1 MKELIN
7 NWRIFLKEEKAPRV
21 NVFLDMDG
29 VLVDFP
35 GALKTYIK
43 DVYAIDA
50 DVLHPGSKSSRRVLR
65 KLQGLQLSDEEIEE
79 LYDQTESKFQSGEA
93 YAPAEKI
100 MNNYTFKALF
110 KNKNLWLIMD
120 KLENADQLVDTVFN
134 LADEV
139 FVLSAGVDET
149 SEEAKKEWIAHHFPQ
164 INTQNVNISR
174 AKGQRLLDLANQG
187 AVSMEDINI
196 LIDDRTPFIDDFE
209 GAGGLGIK
217 YDFTSP
223 QKAIEQLEILVGEA
237 K

>member
-1 MKELIN
+1 
-7 NWRIFLKEEKAPRV
+7 
-21 NVFLDMDG
+21 
-29 VLVDFP
+29 
-35 GALKTYIK
+35 
-43 DVYAIDA
+43 
-50 DVLHPGSKSSRRVLR
+50 
-65 KLQGLQLSDEEIEE
+65 
-79 LYDQTESKFQSGEA
+79 
-93 YAPAEKI
+93 
-100 MNNYTFKALF
+100 
-110 KNKNLWLIMD
+110 MD